1 MSRAEQLNHAKARS
15 ALLLA
20 SPALS
25 RLVTHY
31 AVHPNADLHFHGLKR
46 ATGLPN
52 RSLQIELARLQSL
65 GLITRKPDGRLVRYL
80 LQSDEPRWKAL
91 RELVRQFVEPAEVLR
106 VALTQVA
113 DITAAF
119 VYGSFARRHDVHAES
134 DIDLFVVSETIDQP
148 ATRLSLAQ
156 EVLEV
161 SGFLDRE
168 VNSSRGT
175 HRCSSRGRVSE
186 PSRFVTSVLA
196 GEKEWI
202 VGNRSSGCR
211 RRSSQQKGLRGEKQR
226 RALHRILC
234 TGRAASC
241 IRCGD
246 RVHGR
251 RRPPS
256 HETTA
261 SRNRPRASR
270 PADTSW
276 SRGAKGCCRRV
287 A

>member
-1 MSRAEQLNHAKARS
+1 MVHIKNLTNVERRS
-15 ALLLA
+15 TALLA

-31 AVHPNADLHFHGLKR
+31 AIHPHADLHFHGLKR

-65 GLITRKPDGRLVRYL
+65 GLITREPDGRLVRYL

-91 RELVRQFVEPAEVLR
+91 RELVRQFVEPAEILR

-113 DITAAF
+113 DIAAAF

-148 ATRLSLAQ
+148 VTRLSLAR

-168 VNSSRGT
+168 VNVSRYT
-175 HRCSSRGRVSE
+175 PVQLARKVSE

-202 VGNRSSGCR
+202 VG
-211 RRSSQQKGLRGEKQR
+211 SQRQLS
-226 RALHRILC
+226 
-234 TGRAASC
+234 ASLA
-241 IRCGD
+241 R
-246 RVHGR
+246 
-251 RRPPS
+251 
-256 HETTA
+256 
-261 SRNRPRASR
+261 
-270 PADTSW
+270 
-276 SRGAKGCCRRV
+276 
-287 A
+287 